1 MSLAEIGRL
10 PAKIGAN
17 SSSDEAS
24 PPPPKIGDLLRA
36 PTVFGGVVVVL
47 FFAVLGGWA
56 ALAPLSSGAIAPG
69 VVSPD
74 SNRKVIQHLE
84 GGIIRTVH
92 VREGQTVRA
101 GDKLIT
107 LESTR
112 AEATFSS
119 REEQWLRLLVIRA
132 RLEAQATSATEMVLP
147 PELAEISDQGF
158 LDFVKTQQ
166 QLFTIRQ
173 TTITQQEAIFER
185 QIEQLGSEI
194 DSVAAETAGM
204 YRQIELLTDELVDK
218 ESLLA
223 SQLVSRSV
231 VLNLQREQA
240 RLESAIAANGA
251 RIARANQSIEETKLS
266 LLQAREKYR
275 DQVAEESTRTN
286 NEIAQI
292 DEDMIATGDVLRRT
306 EIVSPVDGVVL
317 NFRNQTTGGVVRPG
331 EAIMDVVPVGE
342 DMIIIARLPPKDI
355 DVVHV
360 GLSAHVTLVPFAS
373 RNALPL
379 NGEVTQVAADSTL
392 DEATRQHYYEVRVRV
407 GLDELAR
414 HDGYYMSPGMPA
426 DVTVVTGE
434 RTMLEYLVDPF
445 LRSIRSAFVTD

>member
-1 MSLAEIGRL
+1 M
-10 PAKIGAN
+10 
-17 SSSDEAS
+17 
-24 PPPPKIGDLLRA
+24 
-36 PTVFGGVVVVL
+36 VVL
-47 FFAVLGGWA
+47 FFVVLGGWA

-69 VVSPD
+69 MVSPD

-112 AEATFSS
+112 AEATFSA

-132 RLEAQATSATEMVLP
+132 RLEAQAAGASAMQLP
-147 PELAEISDQGF
+147 SDLAEVTDPGF
-158 LDFVKTQQ
+158 LAFVETQR

-173 TTITQQEAIFER
+173 TTISQQEAIFER

-204 YRQIELLTDELVDK
+204 RRQAELLSAELADK
-218 ESLLA
+218 QSLLA

-231 VLNLQREQA
+231 VLDLQREQA

-251 RIARANQSIEETKLS
+251 RTARANQAIEETRLS

-286 NEIAQI
+286 NEIAQL
-292 DEDMIATGDVLRRT
+292 DEDMISTGDVLRRT

-317 NFRNQTTGGVVRPG
+317 NFRNQTPGGVIRPG
-331 EAIMDVVPVGE
+331 EAIMDVVPVEE

-360 GLSAHVTLVPFAS
+360 GLLAHVTLVPFAS
-373 RNALPL
+373 RNSLPL

-392 DEATRQHYYEVRVRV
+392 DEATRQYYYEVRVRV
-407 GLDELAR
+407 GIEELAR
-414 HDGYYMSPGMPA
+414 HDGFYMSPGMPA

-434 RTMLEYLVDPF
+434 RTMLQYLVDPF
-445 LRSIRSAFVTD
+445 IRSIRSAFITD